1 MRADRG
7 QKWTNRPREG
17 QTGRQMDGLM
27 KLSSSVWEICH
38 AQLRNSCLRVR
49 IQFARLLVLI
59 HLSEYP
65 NELCS
70 ASLWIWRPSSQGT
83 LSSFWA
89 WSINHPLLKLQ
100 SVGRFQLRMRLVR
113 DTVGGLMWGL
123 YFCSQPQQTGEPQT
137 STSLINNECQGER
150 RWTVDP
156 RVSLWAH
163 SQTSQALC
171 HCLLQGNWH
180 N

>member
-1 MRADRG
+1 M
-7 QKWTNRPREG
+7 
-17 QTGRQMDGLM
+17 
-27 KLSSSVWEICH
+27 
-38 AQLRNSCLRVR
+38 R

-70 ASLWIWRPSSQGT
+70 ASLWIWRPSLQGT

-156 RVSLWAH
+156 RVSLS
-163 SQTSQALC
+163 SQSNLPGSLPLSAARKLAQLKGKFIQQAKT
-171 HCLLQGNWH
+171 HDSPTKHQPH
-180 N
+180 H

>member
-27 KLSSSVWEICH
+27 KLSRFCLGNLSRTIKKFLPTSENSICQTACAHSS
-38 AQLRNSCLRVR
+38 LRVSKWT
-49 IQFARLLVLI
+49 LL
-59 HLSEYP
+59 
-65 NELCS
+65 
-70 ASLWIWRPSSQGT
+70 SLAVDLKAFLAGDAA
-83 LSSFWA
+83 SFWA